1 MKREPY
7 TYMILRYRHDAV
19 AGEQIN
25 VGVILHAAQSGFL
38 GAAIRKAY
46 GRISKVFPTVDGTT
60 LRQDLAQIERA
71 FQKLAKTNVGGDLV
85 SQPNVASY
93 ALQVVGKDDSS
104 LVWSDIGSGLT
115 TDPERTLADLSARF
129 VTQYDETVPARRSD
143 AEIWKPFR
151 DLLVE
156 RQVADIFET
165 KTVSTTLD
173 EVEFEHAWKNGK
185 WHCFQALSFD
195 LATAD
200 GIREK
205 AAKWAGH
212 MVGLKSA
219 ANTIQ
224 PYFVV
229 GAPADARLSA
239 AYDRAVELIGA
250 APLSPK
256 VITEDD
262 FGTFA
267 DQLADK
273 VRAHRP

>member
-25 VGVILHAAQSGFL
+25 VGVVLHAPQSGFL

-46 GRISKVFPTVDGTT
+46 GRISKVFPTVDGIT
-60 LRQDLAQIERA
+60 LRQDLSQIERA
-71 FQKLAKTNVGGDLV
+71 FQKLAKTAVGGDLV
-85 SQPNVASY
+85 SQPNVSNY

-115 TDPERTLADLSARF
+115 ADPERTLADLSARF
-129 VTQYDETVPARRSD
+129 VSQYDEVVPARRSD

-156 RQVADIFET
+156 RKVADVFES
-165 KTVSTTLD
+165 KTISTPLD

-185 WHCFQALSFD
+185 WHCIQALSFD

-212 MVGLKSA
+212 MVGLHSA
-219 ANTIQ
+219 ADAIE

-229 GAPADARLSA
+229 GAPADPRLESA
-239 AYDRAVELIGA
+239 YGRAVELIGT

-256 VITEDD
+256 VVTESE
-262 FGTFA
+262 FATFA
-267 DQLADK
+267 DTLAAK
-273 VRAHRP
+273 VRAHRL